1 MTHAA
6 RAGVLLCLIVM
17 AGSAMAM
24 TSLTTL
30 QQKASQCFANSGA
43 AGCNGFWDLSA
54 QLKQQADKHEQL
66 RCYSSLLALE
76 AMVSMAALG
85 SQDPARQAEA
95 LQTTSRECP

>member
-1 MTHAA
+1 MALAA
-6 RAGVLLCLIVM
+6 RAGVLLCLIGM

-30 QQKASQCFANSGA
+30 QQKASQCFANPNP

-54 QLKQQADKHEQL
+54 QLKQQADKGEQL

-76 AMVSMAALG
+76 AMVSMATLG
-85 SQDPARQAEA
+85 SQDSARQSEA